1 MSKGTAMKLTDK
13 TLPLSAVVMASG
25 HSVRFGGNKLITPVE
40 GIPMIE
46 RLFRTLPQESF
57 SSVVVVAREEA
68 ILTLARRYGF
78 TAVHNDDL
86 ENDTAKTI
94 FLGMEH
100 ISPHSVGCMFFVGDQ
115 PWLGTETIQTL
126 CQNFMD
132 RPDRIHLPVHQ
143 GRRGNPVVFPASL
156 FEELKNL
163 PPHGVGKAVIGSHPQ
178 LVVEQEVSELD
189 LKDVDYAS
197 DLNSSEKI

>member
-1 MSKGTAMKLTDK
+1 MKNTDI
-13 TLPLSAVVMASG
+13 TFSLSAVVMASG
-25 HSVRFGGNKLITPVE
+25 HSVRFGGNKLTTPVD

-57 SSVVVVAREEA
+57 SSVVVVAREES
-68 ILTLARRYGF
+68 ILSLARRYGF
-78 TAVHNDDL
+78 TAVYNDDQ

-94 FLGMEH
+94 SLGLDH
-100 ISPHSVGCMFFVGDQ
+100 ISPHSLGCMFFVGDQ
-115 PWLGTETIQTL
+115 PWLRTETIQAL
-126 CQNFMD
+126 CRNFWAQAD
-132 RPDRIHLPVHQ
+132 CIHLPVHQ